1 MKQTEILVAVKNA
14 GANVLR
20 GTSIAVMTLVVPPF
34 LTRALSVDQYGAW
47 ALVMQ
52 LTAYVAYLDF
62 GLQTAVGRYVAHGT
76 ETGSHQERD
85 SIVSTA
91 FVVLGT
97 GALIGMLALLVLAGL
112 VPVVFRQMP
121 AALVGSV
128 RLALLIVGASVALG
142 LPASVISA
150 VFIGLQRNEVPAL
163 TVVVSKLITAALL
176 IVAVRHTQSL
186 AVLGAVVAGIS
197 ATSYAALYGFY
208 RRLAPQIRIRPELVT
223 WQSAKELYGYCRS
236 LTVWIFGMILVTG
249 LDLVIVGWFDFQ
261 SVAYYAV
268 AASIVAFI
276 IGTQNAIFGALISPV
291 AVQHAR
297 GDQRRLGLTL
307 IHSTRFGV
315 LFLMG
320 SAIPI
325 CFASRPLLTAWVGA
339 AYAERAQPLLI
350 LLVIANVIRLST
362 TPYCA
367 VLIGTGQQ
375 RAIVLTPI
383 LEGVVNLTVSLWAG
397 RIWGA
402 LGVAIGT
409 LAGSLVCLFGHVLY
423 NMPRTRGVAFTRSE
437 FVNEGLVW
445 PLLTTLP
452 TVITCFIALYTSGTL
467 QVALWVLAASEF
479 IAFAWLFG
487 LTRGDRAFVG
497 QTIRRSLRL
506 AEQG

>member
-1 MKQTEILVAVKNA
+1 MKQTEILVAIKNA
-14 GANVLR
+14 GMNVLR
-20 GTSIAVMTLVVPPF
+20 GASIAVMTLLVPPF

-47 ALVMQ
+47 SLVMQ

-76 ETGSHQERD
+76 EMGSHRERD

-97 GALIGMLALLVLAGL
+97 GGLLGMLAILVAVALLPLL
-112 VPVVFRQMP
+112 FRQMP
-121 AALVGSV
+121 SVLVGSV

-142 LPASVISA
+142 LPASAVSA
-150 VFIGLQRNEVPAL
+150 IFIGLQRNEVPAL
-163 TVVVSKLITAALL
+163 TVVVAKLITAALL
-176 IVAVRHTQSL
+176 IVAVHFTTSL
-186 AVLGAVVAGIS
+186 AILGAVVGGMS
-197 ATSYAALYGFY
+197 AVSYAVLYIFY
-208 RRLAPQIRIRPELVT
+208 RRLAPQIRISPALAT
-223 WQSAKELYGYCRS
+223 WESAKELYGYCRS
-236 LTVWIFGMILVTG
+236 LAVWILGMILVTG
-249 LDLVIVGWFDFQ
+249 LDLLIVGWYDFR

-276 IGTQNAIFGALISPV
+276 IGIQNAICGAFISPV

-297 GDQRRLGLTL
+297 GDERQLGLTL
-307 IHSTRFGV
+307 THSTRFGV

-325 CFASRPLLTAWVGA
+325 CFAARPLLTAWVGGS
-339 AYAERAQPLLI
+339 YAEHAQPLLI
-350 LLVIANVIRLST
+350 LLIIANVIRLST
-362 TPYCA
+362 TPYCV

-375 RAIVLTPI
+375 RAVVLTPI
-383 LEGVVNLTVSLWAG
+383 LEGVVNLAVSLWAG

-409 LAGSLVCLFGHVLY
+409 LAGSLVCLFGHLLY
-423 NMPRTRGVAFTRSE
+423 NMPRTRGVAFSRME
-437 FVNEGLVW
+437 FINEGLVW

-467 QVALWVLAASEF
+467 QVLLWALAALEF
-479 IAFAWLFG
+479 AAFSWLFG

-506 AEQG
+506 AEQA